1 MQIIKKL
8 CDDLNL
14 RYGDRFTQDWTYE
27 LPDQYRTKYWLN
39 KYIFAYLYN
48 GYSSIEKKELMILS
62 LDVCNDLISS
72 GLNPNDKVIQKVL
85 NILFNNYKNYEDLIN
100 YWALDSAPLI
110 DCFALTPII
119 RELKYQNYL
128 QHY

>member
-14 RYGDRFTQDWTYE
+14 PYGDRFTQDWAYD

-100 YWALDSAPLI
+100 YWALDSAPLT
-110 DCFALTPII
+110 DCFTLTPII
-119 RELKYQNYL
+119 RKLKYQNYL
-128 QHY
+128 

>member
-1 MQIIKKL
+1 MHIIKNL

-14 RYGDRFTQDWTYE
+14 PYGDRFTQDWAYE